1 MKKIFA
7 LLALPLLLVA
17 CKANLL
23 DGAADETV
31 PAEGEVMED
40 DAAATDEAAME
51 VDAEVEAEAAA
62 Q

>member
-7 LLALPLLLVA
+7 LLALPFLLAA
-17 CKANLL
+17 CQANVL